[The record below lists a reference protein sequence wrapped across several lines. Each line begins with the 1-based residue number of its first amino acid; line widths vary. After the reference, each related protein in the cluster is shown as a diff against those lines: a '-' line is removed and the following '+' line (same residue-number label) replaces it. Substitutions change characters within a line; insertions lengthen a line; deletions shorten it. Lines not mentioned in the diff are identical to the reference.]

1 MVVEPVKEYFS
12 EIINKIK
19 EGQWPSCFEP
29 KPEPWF
35 PGQDER
41 CIEVPWALS
50 RYQGQK
56 KILEI
61 GLCLADLS
69 LIEAQLKLKELTGCE
84 LWGLDIVDLN
94 RVLNRFE
101 SLGQDIKKA
110 YNFHQADA
118 RTTGFKDNSFD
129 LVFLISTLEHFG
141 FDSFEANQQAN
152 TVFKRSDECPS
163 KFPAYQDCLE
173 DRKALA
179 EVARILTPGGCL
191 LLTLPFSGRGIC
203 ALKDSKGLW
212 ALYKEYTLDEWKAL
226 VASSGLTVAD
236 ERYFRDLGATGWVE
250 EKDPKVLSEFKGSP
264 CEPTKSIIC
273 AELKKKG

>member
-1 MVVEPVKEYFS
+1 MIAEPLKEYFS
-12 EIINKIK
+12 EIMAKIEQK
-19 EGQWPSCFEP
+19 QWPSCFEP

-50 RYQGQK
+50 RYRGQK

-61 GLCLADLS
+61 GLCLADLT
-69 LIEAQLKLKELTGCE
+69 LIKAQLKLKEIAGCE

-94 RVLNRFE
+94 RVLSRFE
-101 SLGQDIKKA
+101 SLGLDIKKS

-118 RTTGFKDNSFD
+118 RSTGFKNDSFD
-129 LVFLISTLEHFG
+129 LIFLISTLEHFG
-141 FDSFEANQQAN
+141 FDSFETNEQAN
-152 TVFKRSDECPS
+152 TVFKRPNECPS
-163 KFPAYQDCLE
+163 EFPNYQECLE

-179 EVARILTPGGCL
+179 EIERILTPGGLL
-191 LLTLPFSGRGIC
+191 LLTVPFSGRGIC

-212 ALYKEYTLDEWKAL
+212 ALYKEYTQDEWKDL
-226 VASSGLTVAD
+226 VASSGLTVID
-236 ERYFRDLGATGWVE
+236 ERYFRNLGIAGWVE
-250 EKDPKVLSEFKGSP
+250 EKDPRVLSELRGSP
-264 CEPTKSIIC
+264 CEPTKSILC